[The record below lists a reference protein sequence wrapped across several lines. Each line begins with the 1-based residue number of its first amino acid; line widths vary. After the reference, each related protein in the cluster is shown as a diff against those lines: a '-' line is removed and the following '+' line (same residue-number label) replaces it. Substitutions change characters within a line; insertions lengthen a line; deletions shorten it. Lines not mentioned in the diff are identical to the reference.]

1 MEIILFWIFAVI
13 SVIGSVLVIAQKK
26 ALYSALSLI
35 VVLCC
40 FAGLFFL
47 LGSPFVAAVQVIV
60 YAGAIMILFIF
71 IIWLLGLKTGEEPV
85 LKVKWVYLAVA
96 FSLIVGIEILYG
108 FITYFKSTK
117 VVQTGNIQE
126 LAKVLLGKYVLPFE
140 LTSIL
145 FLAALVGA
153 FYLAKGKGKV

>member
-1 MEIILFWIFAVI
+1 METILFWIFAVI

-26 ALYSALSLI
+26 TLYSALALI
-35 VVLCC
+35 IVLCS

-60 YAGAIMILFIF
+60 YAGAIMILFVF
-71 IIWLLGLKTGEEPV
+71 IIWLLGLKTGEEPA
-85 LKVKWVYLAVA
+85 LNVKWVYLAVA
-96 FSLIVGIEILYG
+96 FSLIVGIEIMYG
-108 FITYFKSTK
+108 FIVYIKSVRNGQIGTIK
-117 VVQTGNIQE
+117 DIAQ
-126 LAKVLLGKYVLPFE
+126 VLLGKYVLAFE